1 MDMDLAKH
9 WENKLK
15 ALGMPSEIPMEYQKA
30 AEAGVELVST
40 DMANPEAEALEKKL
54 QEEDP
59 RNVLGGFPN
68 SINTM
73 VSLVETL
80 REEWLAQNILAKDIR
95 LAIHASCIN
104 GHDCVVLSYN
114 GEKKYHYNTKNIREY
129 SRQKM
134 ISQLRAHNLSFIEK

>member
-1 MDMDLAKH
+1 MDLTKH
-9 WENKLK
+9 WERKLK
-15 ALGMPSEIPMEYQKA
+15 DLGMPSELPTEHQRA
-30 AEAGVELVST
+30 AEAGVELVSSE
-40 DMANPEAEALEKKL
+40 MANPEAEALEKKL

-80 REEWLAQNILAKDIR
+80 REEWLAQNIPVKDIR
-95 LAIHASCIN
+95 LALHASCIN

-134 ISQLRAHNLSFIEK
+134 ISQLRVHNLLFVEK